1 MTGAFNLGIPVLC
14 LAFAAPINLA
24 SLNEI
29 AKSSFSIILDLAR
42 FMVDGPI
49 ASSFEGGNTETIL
62 TAFANCII
70 DILLEIPELV
80 LWIDTEIAEGAAEEA
95 IPIFG
100 WVAAAIA
107 IASDLLLLSQ
117 SIVEVTSSPA
127 TFEMVATRAMDI
139 EWTLLPDKEHQDTW
153 PREATHYLVSATY
166 KDGTTHNTKGAM
178 SSPQT
183 GPIRVIFN
191 KVPAG
196 GQVMLAA
203 NFYSDTNWICGKA
216 TTQFMPAKPTSG
228 TTMEVPPMNIKENL
242 IPLTEDTHY
251 EFNNKLVYMNGVH
264 KWSNEEGPPTA
275 TIKNLDYSNIG
286 HNLAKLLCIT
296 ISQET
301 SQLGYAWQASGQN
314 LPFVGQK
321 EINTGQMFTF
331 QTIDD
336 RTDPQS
342 GLRFVPGG
350 FPTQPLLV
358 YDIYGPKDGNGMN
371 FFIDPRDDQYHLRQ
385 VKLDGST
392 QPFDLSTGKSWG
404 RFNEQIDSCVIHPSG
419 YAVGVS
425 TTNCKL
431 EVLRL
436 PHQACDDTDAPIA
449 NMYSGYGKREGLV
462 HHPIGIAITP
472 NAGVVVLEKADSN
485 LNDRARLQAFDL
497 LGNPTKIFAN
507 NTVSFVYLKEES
519 RGMTCLDLAIESKGF
534 IYVLK
539 YMEEGS
545 TPSDYLLDIYNP
557 DGSFLNQTAGI
568 SAAKIAV
575 DLWRTL
581 FTLNF
586 EIIVKPDDG
595 STEPSVS
602 IWLPSTPVG
611 PDA

>member
-1 MTGAFNLGIPVLC
+1 
-14 LAFAAPINLA
+14 
-24 SLNEI
+24 
-29 AKSSFSIILDLAR
+29 
-42 FMVDGPI
+42 
-49 ASSFEGGNTETIL
+49 
-62 TAFANCII
+62 
-70 DILLEIPELV
+70 
-80 LWIDTEIAEGAAEEA
+80 
-95 IPIFG
+95 
-100 WVAAAIA
+100 
-107 IASDLLLLSQ
+107 
-117 SIVEVTSSPA
+117 
-127 TFEMVATRAMDI
+127 
-139 EWTLLPDKEHQDTW
+139 
-153 PREATHYLVSATY
+153 
-166 KDGTTHNTKGAM
+166 
-178 SSPQT
+178 
-183 GPIRVIFN
+183 
-191 KVPAG
+191 
-196 GQVMLAA
+196 MLAA